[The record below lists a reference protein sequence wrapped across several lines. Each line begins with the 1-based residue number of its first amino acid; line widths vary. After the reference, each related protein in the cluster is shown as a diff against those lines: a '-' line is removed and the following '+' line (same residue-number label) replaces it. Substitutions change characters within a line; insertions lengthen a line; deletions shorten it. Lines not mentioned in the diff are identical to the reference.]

1 MRKKFFCVAGLL
13 SLIFFFLLFN
23 AYSRLTFYHQRQ
35 KLFCDLER
43 NIASKISP
51 FGGEVSYFIKD
62 LSLPNIVLCFEE
74 KKARPAASL
83 IKLPLLA
90 VALKAVKEKKVSFA
104 ESIIIKRRDFIHGSG
119 AIKRL
124 SSPVK
129 FSFKRLLE
137 IMIAYSD
144 NIAANKV
151 IDILG
156 FDYINNGFKEL
167 DLKGTVLRR
176 KMMDFSRRKQGIDNY
191 TTAYDIGSLLTKIYY
206 KRILDKRLCGYA
218 ASLLK
223 NQKINDRIPY
233 FLPEEVEVAHK
244 TGFEKGVVH
253 DAGIIFSPQGQDYI
267 LCVLT
272 AKGRGYNEAKKL
284 IAQVSLLTYNLIK

>member
-1 MRKKFFCVAGLL
+1 M
-13 SLIFFFLLFN
+13 
-23 AYSRLTFYHQRQ
+23 
-35 KLFCDLER
+35 D
-43 NIASKISP
+43 KID
-51 FGGEVSYFIKD
+51 YFIKKIEKFIGII
-62 LSLPNIVLCFEE
+62 LITAIFLFVLVNIILRYVFNIGIQWSE
-74 KKARPAASL
+74 
-83 IKLPLLA
+83 
-90 VALKAVKEKKVSFA
+90 VS
-104 ESIIIKRRDFIHGSG
+104 INYMFIYLGFF
-119 AIKRL
+119 
-124 SSPVK
+124 SS
-129 FSFKRLLE
+129 
-137 IMIAYSD
+137 AY
-144 NIAANKV
+144 
-151 IDILG
+151 ILG